1 MAKVFITISYV
12 LFNSYIQNKY
22 SNHSSNIV
30 IIRIIANY
38 Y

>member
-1 MAKVFITISYV
+1 MANIFITISYL

-22 SNHSSNIV
+22 SNYSSNIV